1 MDFSGLD
8 AIGQKLVMLLQHVR
22 ELKEENRLLK
32 RKIYGL
38 ELSLNQ
44 AKASAQ
50 VGVFDPG
57 KNEKQSQLIEERDRL
72 MMERELIR
80 KKVQGMLEKVDTYLV
95 ENGEGGDE

>member
-1 MDFSGLD
+1 MDFTGFER
-8 AIGQKLVMLLQHVR
+8 IGQKLAMLLQHVR

-50 VGVFDPG
+50 VGGFEPK
-57 KNEKQSQLIEERDRL
+57 KNDKQTDLIEERDRL

-95 ENGEGGDE
+95 ENGDDGDE